1 MIDFIDKT
9 TDQNGTPLNR
19 ANLMGVQ
26 GFEASTTTFKSDGS
40 IEEVNAQGHK
50 LITKFNSDGT
60 IEEKFSGEKTI
71 TLVTKFNSDGSILG
85 VLK

>member
-19 ANLMGVQ
+19 ANLMAVQ
-26 GFEASTTTFKSDGS
+26 GFDATTTKFNSDGS
-40 IEEVNAQGHK
+40 IEEINAQGQK
-50 LITKFNSDGT
+50 LTTKFNSDGS

-71 TLVTKFNSDGSILG
+71 TLVTTFNSDGSISG